1 MLAIRVGNTLLA
13 EVDDI
18 AKMRHTSRSGIVR
31 EAIVRFLE
39 DREDIQ
45 LAETSKRK
53 SISAKLLKDLRKEL
67 ELDN

>member
-1 MLAIRVGNTLLA
+1 MLAIRVGDTLLA

-18 AKMRHTSRSGIVR
+18 AKMRHTSRSDIVR

-39 DREDIQ
+39 DSEDMQ

-53 SISAKLLKDLRKEL
+53 SISAKSLKDLRKEL

>member
-39 DREDIQ
+39 DSEDIQ